1 MFFSLISGSSGNAS
15 LITDKNTVILTD
27 CGMSGKKLEA
37 ALHEIDL
44 QPADISA
51 VLMTHE
57 HIDHTRGVGVISR
70 KYKIPVYATEGTFE
84 NAEIGNVSDIHI
96 INPDEDFEIGSIG
109 IHAFSISHDAA
120 NPVGYSFF
128 ANGKKTT
135 IATDTGEITDKIAGN
150 ILGSDEILLESN
162 HDVDMLMYGSY
173 PYSLKK
179 RILGCCG
186 HLSNDCASSACVEL
200 LKSGT
205 KKIMLGHLSNENNT
219 PEIAY
224 ATAKNAFEKIGA
236 KVGDDIILS
245 VAERYKITRF

>member
-15 LITDKNTVILTD
+15 LITYKNTIILTD

-37 ALHEIDL
+37 SLGELDISG
-44 QPADISA
+44 ADISA
-51 VLMTHE
+51 ILVTHE
-57 HIDHTRGVGVISR
+57 HIDHTRGVGVVSR
-70 KYKIPVYATEGTFE
+70 KYGIPVYATSETFE
-84 NAEIGNVSDIHI
+84 NAQIGNISDKHI
-96 INPDEDFEIGSIG
+96 INPDEDFEIGNIG

-128 ANGKKTT
+128 TGSKKTT
-135 IATDTGEITDKIAGN
+135 VATDTGVITDKIAEN

-179 RILGCCG
+179 RILSDCG
-186 HLSNDCASSACVEL
+186 HLSNDCASSVCVEL

-205 KKIMLGHLSNENNT
+205 KKIMLGHLSDENNT

-224 ATAKNAFEKIGA
+224 ETAKNAFEKAGA
-236 KVGDDIILS
+236 KVGGDITLS
-245 VAERYKITRF
+245 VAGRYKITRF